1 MADSSESRR
10 VSHTLSASFA
20 ASASTIYFAQR
31 SLRIVFPVAPCLTRG
46 WAYWRLR
53 SLRQSLTPHQVR
65 GDAVGFWRFKNV
77 IQSTSLCLRV
87 FVRDKK
93 TRARHMATLCG
104 LAQSHEATK
113 GCCVMSE
120 DSLATRPFVI
130 RSTGAGASFEGGLHV
145 QNICKDWTPACA
157 GDHG

>member
-1 MADSSESRR
+1 VLD
-10 VSHTLSASFA
+10 TGLGLFA
-20 ASASTIYFAQR
+20 
-31 SLRIVFPVAPCLTRG
+31 LKLH
-46 WAYWRLR
+46 
-53 SLRQSLTPHQVR
+53 RQSLTPHQVR

-93 TRARHMATLCG
+93 TRARHMANLCG

-113 GCCVMSE
+113 GYCVMSE